1 MRLMRNSV
9 DNVITT
15 LAGRYPA
22 LAGLSNNIETTVPFQ
37 N

>member
-1 MRLMRNSV
+1 
-9 DNVITT
+9 VITT

>member
-1 MRLMRNSV
+1 MRLMRNTV

-22 LAGLSNNIETTVPFQ
+22 LAKLSNYLETTVPFQ